1 MVLFL
6 WWTLIRFPE
15 KAYWFPLIYEHIKIP
30 ISQISQMTYTI
41 SIKKNQKQL
50 SNALIVHSYGEILNN
65 NKKMP
70 GAGSR
75 LKTAE

>member
-1 MVLFL
+1 
-6 WWTLIRFPE
+6 
-15 KAYWFPLIYEHIKIP
+15 
-30 ISQISQMTYTI
+30 MTYTI